1 MTEAGR
7 AQQIVTALAD
17 YEQQGGPKETLLVPL
32 RTGNRPLPVITVPL
46 DLPVLNT
53 RSFRIAPLLASL
65 AEAEQVAA
73 DPFSASSQR
82 IVSELVVTSH
92 RHADDLKES
101 LKHDGQDTPGVI
113 TREGVLI
120 NANTRCVLMRE
131 LLREGDLRSDG
142 LRVAVLPPGTTN
154 AELYDLE
161 AVLQKRKEHKD
172 DYNLVSELLMLKVLN
187 VEAGM
192 TDKEIARRQNLRKPE
207 DVRLRLRVLDLM
219 ERARRLAD
227 PALPIKT
234 FARERDKLQN
244 WKELLLRVDELEAR
258 SGAVAGDDH
267 IKEWLVPYLLGL
279 DSVHVLRG
287 ATEGWLERHG
297 VDALSDGGAVSINLA
312 RSSAAT
318 TEDDADDSP
327 EPEGLG
333 LLDLGEPGTTPEPLS
348 RAAGNLFDVTV
359 AALSTSAED
368 EVELPDGTSAP
379 AGEVRDALTAGLK
392 RGLAVSRA
400 RLRAGGRLEAPE
412 RFLKSARDQLE
423 AAVKALEEVVDDELF
438 ASRADGCRTS
448 LEDLSQLLDEA
459 TEILND
465 RDELDTE
472 DD

>member
-7 AQQIVTALAD
+7 AQKILTALND

-53 RSFRIAPLLASL
+53 RSFRIAPLLASM
-65 AEAEQVAA
+65 EQAQAISA
-73 DPFSASSQR
+73 DPFAPSSQR
-82 IVSELVVTSH
+82 AVSELVVSSH
-92 RHADDLKES
+92 RHAVDLKES
-101 LKHDGQDTPGVI
+101 LKQDGQDAPGVI

-120 NANTRCVLMRE
+120 NANTRCVLMRQ

-142 LRVAVLPPGTTN
+142 LRVAVLPAGTTN

-187 VEAGM
+187 DEAGM
-192 TDKEIARRQNLRKPE
+192 TDREIARRQNLRRPE
-207 DVRLRLRVLDLM
+207 DVRLRLRVLELM

-227 PALPIKT
+227 PPLPIKT
-234 FARERDKLQN
+234 FARDRDKLQN
-244 WKELLLRVDELEAR
+244 WKELLFRVDELVER
-258 SGAVAGDDH
+258 AGDSSADAH

-297 VDALSDGGAVSINLA
+297 VDALSGGSDLSVTLA
-312 RSSAAT
+312 RSSETPRQGGVAAP
-318 TEDDADDSP
+318 S
-327 EPEGLG
+327 EPEGLDV
-333 LLDLGEPGTTPEPLS
+333 LILGGPAERDHGSP
-348 RAAGNLFDVTV
+348 AADNLFEVTV
-359 AALSTSAED
+359 AAVGSAPD
-368 EVELPDGTSAP
+368 QEVALPDGSTASAV
-379 AGEVRDALTAGLK
+379 EVREALKGGLT

-412 RFLKSARDQLE
+412 RFLRSARDQLE
-423 AAVKALEEVVDDELF
+423 AAVKALEEVVDDPGFAGRVDGFRNSMDEL
-438 ASRADGCRTS
+438 SV
-448 LEDLSQLLDEA
+448 LIDEA
-459 TEILND
+459 TEVLSD
-465 RDELDTE
+465 RDESEESDV
-472 DD
+472 

>member
-7 AQQIVTALAD
+7 AQKIVTALTD
-17 YEQQGGPKETLLVPL
+17 YEQQGGAKETLLVPL

-46 DLPVLNT
+46 ALPVLNT

-65 AEAEQVAA
+65 KESEQIGV

-92 RHADDLKES
+92 RHAEDLKES
-101 LKHDGQDTPGVI
+101 LKQDGQDTPGVI

-131 LLREGDLRSDG
+131 LLKEGDLRSDG
-142 LRVAVLPPGTTN
+142 LRVAVLPAGTTN

-172 DYNLVSELLMLKVLN
+172 DYNLVSELLMLKVLHD
-187 VEAGM
+187 EAGM

-207 DVRLRLRVLDLM
+207 DVRLRLRVLELM
-219 ERARRLAD
+219 ERARRLAE

-244 WKELLLRVDELEAR
+244 WKELLLRVDELEAKA
-258 SGAVAGDDH
+258 GATAGDAH

-297 VDALSDGGAVSINLA
+297 VDALSGGGAVSVNLA
-312 RSSAAT
+312 KTSVTPKSN
-318 TEDDADDSP
+318 EDDSNL
-327 EPEGLG
+327 EPEGLD
-333 LLDLGEPGTTPEPLS
+333 LLDLGEPSMDTPGSP
-348 RAAGNLFDVTV
+348 ATANLFDVTV
-359 AALSTSAED
+359 AAVGAATDED
-368 EVELPDGTSAP
+368 VELPDGSTVP
-379 AGEVRDALTAGLK
+379 AAEVRDALTTGLK

-412 RFLKSARDQLE
+412 KFLRSARDQLE
-423 AAVKALEEVVDDELF
+423 AAVKALEEVVEDKEF
-438 ASRADGCRTS
+438 AGRVDGFRSS
-448 LEDLSQLLDEA
+448 LEDLGQLLDEA

-465 RDELDTE
+465 KDELDSE
-472 DD
+472 DA